1 MPCAYILSV
10 LLVPLSFSV
19 SNGSFFST
27 GCRFYSSSYR
37 CLFGFVPVLRLPSLT
52 LRCLAVESSGCVSSS
67 NFVLGGSSS
76 FILLCFV
83 SFILNFVRGFHLFLP
98 FLVILFFLGFC
109 PQCFPVLC
117 WLRLLALPLQCLL
130 PSIFRMSSFLPL
142 QVLVWALWW
151 LQVLWCKILMTVVFI
166 PFCTFSTA
174 GSGYPIGGGGGGVLS
189 LLRSSSCSDLRGRFP
204 VAILLSSGSWSGKFP
219 IERCYLWG

>member
-1 MPCAYILSV
+1 M

-27 GCRFYSSSYR
+27 GCRFYSSSSL
-37 CLFGFVPVLRLPSLT
+37 CLFGFVPVLCLPSLT

-67 NFVLGGSSS
+67 DFVLAGSSS

-83 SFILNFVRGFHLFLP
+83 SFVLNFLRGFTSSFRFWYSYYSWALP
-98 FLVILFFLGFC
+98 AMLPCL
-109 PQCFPVLC
+109 LC

-130 PSIFRMSSFLPL
+130 PSIFLMSSFLPL
-142 QVLVWALWW
+142 QVLIWPLWW
-151 LQVLWCKILMTVVFI
+151 LQVLWCKILMIVFI
-166 PFCTFSTA
+166 PFCMFSTA
-174 GSGYPIGGGGGGVLS
+174 GSGYPLGGGGALS
-189 LLRSSSCSDLRGRFP
+189 FLCSSSCSDLRGRFP

>member
-1 MPCAYILSV
+1 M
-10 LLVPLSFSV
+10 
-19 SNGSFFST
+19 
-27 GCRFYSSSYR
+27 
-37 CLFGFVPVLRLPSLT
+37 CLQFRLRLGRVILIHFT
-52 LRCLAVESSGCVSSS
+52 
-67 NFVLGGSSS
+67 
-76 FILLCFV
+76 LLCLLHLKLR
-83 SFILNFVRGFHLFLP
+83 SGFHLFLP

-109 PQCFPVLC
+109 PAMLPCLMC

-130 PSIFRMSSFLPL
+130 PSIFLMSSFLPL

-151 LQVLWCKILMTVVFI
+151 LQVLWCKILMIVVFI

-174 GSGYPIGGGGGGVLS
+174 GSGYPLGGGVLS